1 MMAIDPEFRPLMQ
14 EVINVYSSASVN
26 KYGKRIHASGPSGSF
41 NARLVYDTVQSFDN
55 EGREVV
61 QTGRAILFGPAASVT
76 VDFEVELPDGSK
88 PRIISVDTIT
98 DETGADHHSVIRFGR

>member
-1 MMAIDPEFRPLMQ
+1 MAIDPEFKPLMQ
-14 EVINVYSSASVN
+14 EVVKVFLSASVN
-26 KYGKRIHASGPSGSF
+26 KYGKRIHASGPSGVF
-41 NARLVYDTVQSFDN
+41 DARLIYDTVQSFDS

-61 QTGRAILFGPAASVT
+61 QTGRAIIYGPAASVT
-76 VDFEVELPDGSK
+76 VDHQIELPDGTK